1 MLHKMANILKIS
13 WLRKLTF
20 YVLCVC
26 LATSCI
32 LFIRRYVISYNSPKD
47 AYENAYRGTAHLIIE
62 GDKSAYVLG
71 SKDAHYFNRTNNGW
85 KVPIFRISITKAI
98 KTVDSKTIYVSQ
110 YNFSDEYYITI
121 IDSQKGSLELKDNR
135 NSIFYKI
142 DNQEN
147 TKNANSCVYH
157 AYINKFDEQYSI
169 FVNDQEINLLE

>member
-1 MLHKMANILKIS
+1 MLHKMANILKIP
-13 WLRKLTF
+13 WLRESIF

-26 LATSCI
+26 LAVSCI
-32 LFIRRYVISYNSPKD
+32 LFIRRYVISYNSPED
-47 AYENAYRGTAHLIIE
+47 AYE
-62 GDKSAYVLG
+62 SAYGGDVFLVVEGNETVRVFG
-71 SKDAHYFNRTNNGW
+71 SKDSHYFNKTDSGW
-85 KVPIFRISITKAI
+85 KVPIFKISITKAI

-121 IDSQKGSLELKDNR
+121 IDSQKSSLELKDNR

-147 TKNANSCVYH
+147 TENANSCVYH

-169 FVNDQEINLLE
+169 FVNGEEINLLE